1 MSEIGIHPAHIEH
14 AQLQAKGAS
23 AQKQQQAKATL
34 ERLQG
39 ECDAL
44 NARIQAMEKRV
55 PLKAIQDPDT
65 IVHHETERKT
75 LTQLIKVVAYRS
87 ESCLARMVEPFFAR
101 HDDEIRAFL
110 KAVFQLP
117 GDIIPD
123 YERHELRV
131 RLYAMANNR
140 SQRALIALCDHLN
153 VQQIPYPGADLRLV
167 YEAIQSH

>member
-1 MSEIGIHPAHIEH
+1 
-14 AQLQAKGAS
+14 
-23 AQKQQQAKATL
+23 
-34 ERLQG
+34 
-39 ECDAL
+39 
-44 NARIQAMEKRV
+44 
-55 PLKAIQDPDT
+55 
-65 IVHHETERKT
+65 
-75 LTQLIKVVAYRS
+75 
-87 ESCLARMVEPFFAR
+87 MVEPFFAR

-140 SQRALIALCDHLN
+140 SQHALIALCDHLN
-153 VQQIPYPGADLRLV
+153 VQQIPYPGTDLRLV